1 MASPPGDRAN
11 ALNQLARS
19 LTTDVEQAAA
29 AAGIQFDLAV
39 RRRPT
44 LRGIERA
51 LVLEVSPEAGFDDF
65 YLPAFRRTWLGG
77 SVTLTPLED
86 VELHTRRIL
95 AAYIAGEVPPRACLR
110 RALTTN
116 PAGACREEMSEET
129 SHP

>member
-65 YLPAFRRTWLGG
+65 YLPAFRTTWLGG
-77 SVTLTPLED
+77 SVTLAPLED

-95 AAYIAGEVPPRACLR
+95 AAYIAGEVPPG
-110 RALTTN
+110 
-116 PAGACREEMSEET
+116 PAFVV
-129 SHP
+129 P